1 MADPPRV
8 LRRRRTAGW
17 YADPW
22 GVATRRWWDGQR
34 WTSRVDGPIDVTA
47 ARDSHSG
54 DEDDAP
60 LGRLAH
66 PSRGDAS
73 RRSHRRRLP
82 SDPRRHEADA
92 RARVDGFDLRSLAPA
107 FVALAVG
114 APATFLLLLLAQERL
129 PGRPVGEAAAFLAF
143 WAAAIA
149 ATAWASRRFATGD
162 LRRDAGLRWQP
173 IDMTAGVV
181 IALAVVLVHGIV
193 IRVIAETVIG
203 GLGPRSGF
211 VTPPFVQSDALVL
224 LTLVLTAMVGPLAEE
239 LFFRGLVQPAIASR
253 FGAVVAIVGQ
263 AAVAGAV
270 HANPG
275 LGEHTL
281 SVVAASAA
289 AALVYGVA
297 RQTTGRLGP
306 GLVGHSLYEVLVVV
320 ALLRGA

>member
-1 MADPPRV
+1 MARP
-8 LRRRRTAGW
+8 
-17 YADPW
+17 
-22 GVATRRWWDGQR
+22 
-34 WTSRVDGPIDVTA
+34 
-47 ARDSHSG
+47 
-54 DEDDAP
+54 
-60 LGRLAH
+60 
-66 PSRGDAS
+66 
-73 RRSHRRRLP
+73 
-82 SDPRRHEADA
+82 DPRGPL
-92 RARVDGFDLRSLAPA
+92 VGGFDLRALAPA

-143 WAAAIA
+143 WAAAVA
-149 ATAWASRRFATGD
+149 ATVWASRRFASGD
-162 LRRDAGLRWQP
+162 LREDTGLRSQP
-173 IDMTAGVV
+173 IDMTTGVV
-181 IALAVVLVHGIV
+181 VALAVVLVHGIV
-193 IRVIAETVIG
+193 IRLIAETVIG

-224 LTLVLTAMVGPLAEE
+224 LTLVLTAMIGPLAEE

-253 FGAVVAIVGQ
+253 FGPVVAIIGQ
-263 AAVAGAV
+263 ALVAGAV

-289 AALVYGVA
+289 AALVYGIA
-297 RQTTGRLGP
+297 RQATGRLGP